1 MEMAPDRY
9 RTMIGFSFQLV
20 FALGIAVVAGWAYLI
35 RHWPI
40 LQIIFGLHSSLMLLH
55 WWYDIILVNP
65 YIYTLTL
72 CLVCDCVC
80 KPQHVERRPSPL
92 VTLSNRGWNEA
103 KGGGHGREKKKK
115 PKQQRKKTKNKP
127 LRSLIRPQ
135 CQIALSAITQA
146 GRPSVVSIREEW
158 WPQVV

>member
-80 KPQHVERRPSPL
+80 KPHVERRPSPL

-115 PKQQRKKTKNKP
+115 PKQQRKKNKKQTTTQP
-127 LRSLIRPQ
+127 N
-135 CQIALSAITQA
+135 SASMSNSFERHYP
-146 GRPSVVSIREEW
+146 GRPSVRRFN
-158 WPQVV
+158 